1 MGFYVIIRLH
11 FYIESIMAWVM
22 GKIIKNSW
30 ALFTGF
36 GIIIISHGFQ
46 GNLLGIRSVIEEFNF
61 IATGTM
67 MSAYFIGF
75 FVGAN
80 VIPKLVSKV
89 GHIRVFAA
97 FASMASLSS
106 LVHVVFVD
114 PIIWV
119 MARFLTGFSMIGIFV
134 IVESWLNDRA
144 NNKTRGKVLSLYMLI
159 TYVGMALG
167 NLLLNVSSPKNYE
180 PFILISLLFSIALI
194 PILLTKRKP
203 PKFKKTSSINIKEL
217 FKISPFGSFAMIC
230 TGFIFAPIF
239 SLLSVYAITM
249 KLSIFETSLLLVGV
263 MLAGAMFQWPIGSIS
278 DKYDRRIIIIFSSV
292 AACFFSIMAIFVSG
306 DGASLPN
313 LFLETAVSFNY
324 FSTVMDK
331 TKLFAFIILLAGVTL
346 PLFSLNLAL
355 VNDQIP
361 KEKFVAAGGGLNI
374 IFGLGAMAGPIM
386 CAFFMKLLGP
396 NGFFIH
402 LLLFLVFI
410 IIFGTYRLNKRQYEE
425 NPDSTFTPLPTSITP
440 LGIEL
445 DPDTGVDLSNT
456 QNEKK

>member
-1 MGFYVIIRLH
+1 MI
-11 FYIESIMAWVM
+11 
-22 GKIIKNSW
+22 KIIINSW

-36 GIIIISHGFQ
+36 GIIVISHGFQ
-46 GNLLGIRSVIEEFNF
+46 GNLLGIRTVIEDFNF

-67 MSAYFIGF
+67 MSGYFVGFFIGAT
-75 FVGAN
+75 V
-80 VIPKLVSKV
+80 VPKLVTKV

-106 LVHVVFVD
+106 LIHIVFVD
-114 PIIWV
+114 PYVWIL
-119 MARFLTGFSMIGIFV
+119 ARFLTGFSMIGIFI

-144 NNKTRGKVLSLYMLI
+144 NNKTRGKVLSLYMFI

-167 NLLLNVSSPKNYE
+167 NLLLNVSNPKDYE

-203 PKFKKTSSINIKEL
+203 PKFKKNSSIKIKEL
-217 FKISPFGSFAMIC
+217 FKISPFGSVSMFC

-249 KLSIFETSLLLVGV
+249 KLTIFETSLLLVGV
-263 MLAGAMFQWPIGSIS
+263 MLAGALFQWPIGSIS
-278 DKYDRRIIIIFSSV
+278 DKYDRRKIIIGSSI
-292 AACFFSIMAIFVSG
+292 AAVFFFFSIIFVSG
-306 DGASLPN
+306 AGNSLPN
-313 LFLETAVSFNY
+313 LFIESTVSFNY
-324 FSTVMDK
+324 FSSVLDK
-331 TKLFAFIILLAGVTL
+331 TKLFIFIILLSGVTL

-355 VNDQIP
+355 VNDYIP

-374 IFGLGAMAGPIM
+374 IFGLGAIAGPVM
-386 CAFFMKLLGP
+386 CSTLMHFLGP

-402 LLLFLVFI
+402 ILVFLFTI
-410 IIFGTYRLNKRQYEE
+410 IIFGFYRLSQREIE
-425 NPDSTFTPLPTSITP
+425 NNPESTFTPLPTTITP

-445 DPDTGVDLSNT
+445 DPDTGVDLSNADKSE
-456 QNEKK
+456 N

>member
-1 MGFYVIIRLH
+1 MI
-11 FYIESIMAWVM
+11 
-22 GKIIKNSW
+22 KIIINSW

-36 GIIIISHGFQ
+36 GIIVISHGFQ
-46 GNLLGIRSVIEEFNF
+46 GNLLGIRSVIENFNF

-67 MSAYFIGF
+67 MSAYFVGF
-75 FVGAN
+75 FIGAT
-80 VIPKLVSKV
+80 VVPKLVTKV

-106 LVHVVFVD
+106 LIHIVFVD
-114 PIIWV
+114 PYVWV
-119 MARFLTGFSMIGIFV
+119 LARFLTGFSMIGIFV

-167 NLLLNVSSPKNYE
+167 NFLLNVSNPKHYE

-203 PKFKKTSSINIKEL
+203 PKFKKTSSIKIKEL
-217 FKISPFGSFAMIC
+217 FKISPFGSISMFC

-249 KLSIFETSLLLVGV
+249 RLSIFETSLLLVGV
-263 MLAGAMFQWPIGSIS
+263 MLAGALFQWPIGSLS
-278 DKYDRRIIIIFSSV
+278 DKYDRRKIIIGSSIAAFAFSLS
-292 AACFFSIMAIFVSG
+292 AILVSG
-306 DGASLPN
+306 IGNSLPN
-313 LFLETAVSFNY
+313 LFIESTVSFNY
-324 FSTVMDK
+324 FSTAMDK
-331 TKLFAFIILLAGVTL
+331 TKLFIFVILLSGVTL

-355 VNDQIP
+355 VNDYIP

-374 IFGLGAMAGPIM
+374 IFGLGAIAGPVICSTLM
-386 CAFFMKLLGP
+386 HFLGP
-396 NGFFIH
+396 NGFFVH
-402 LLLFLVFI
+402 LLVFLFTI
-410 IIFGTYRLNKRQYEE
+410 IIFGFYSLNKREIE
-425 NPDSTFTPLPTSITP
+425 NNPESTFTPLPTTITP

-445 DPDTGVDLSNT
+445 DPDTGVDLSND
-456 QNEKK
+456 EKRES

>member
-1 MGFYVIIRLH
+1 
-11 FYIESIMAWVM
+11 M
-22 GKIIKNSW
+22 GKIIINSW

-36 GIIIISHGFQ
+36 GIIVISHGFQ
-46 GNLLGIRSVIEEFNF
+46 GNLLGIRSVIENFNF

-67 MSAYFIGF
+67 MSGYFVGFFIGATI
-75 FVGAN
+75 V
-80 VIPKLVSKV
+80 PKLVTKV

-106 LVHVVFVD
+106 LIHIVFVD
-114 PIIWV
+114 PYVWIL
-119 MARFLTGFSMIGIFV
+119 ARFLTGFSMIGIFI

-167 NLLLNVSSPKNYE
+167 NFLLNISNPKDYE

-203 PKFKKTSSINIKEL
+203 PKFKKTSSIKIKEL
-217 FKISPFGSFAMIC
+217 FKISPFGSVSMFC

-263 MLAGAMFQWPIGSIS
+263 MLAGALFQWPIGSLS
-278 DKYDRRIIIIFSSV
+278 DKYDRRKIIIGSSI
-292 AACFFSIMAIFVSG
+292 AAIFFSLSAIFVSG
-306 DGASLPN
+306 IGNSLSN
-313 LFLETAVSFNY
+313 LFIESTVSFNY
-324 FSTVMDK
+324 FSTAMDK
-331 TKLFAFIILLAGVTL
+331 TKLFIFIILLAGVTL

-355 VNDQIP
+355 VNDYIP

-374 IFGLGAMAGPIM
+374 IFGLGAMAGPVM
-386 CAFFMKLLGP
+386 CSTLMHFLGP

-402 LLLFLVFI
+402 LLVFLFAI
-410 IIFGTYRLNKRQYEE
+410 IIFGFYRLSKREVE
-425 NPDSTFTPLPTSITP
+425 NNPESTFTPLPTTITP

-445 DPDTGVDLSNT
+445 DPETGVDLSNT
-456 QNEKK
+456 EEK

>member
-1 MGFYVIIRLH
+1 VI
-11 FYIESIMAWVM
+11 
-22 GKIIKNSW
+22 KIIINSW

-36 GIIIISHGFQ
+36 GIIVISHGFQ
-46 GNLLGIRSVIEEFNF
+46 GNLLGIRTVIEDFNF

-67 MSAYFIGF
+67 MSGYFVGFFIGAT
-75 FVGAN
+75 V
-80 VIPKLVSKV
+80 VPKLVTKV

-106 LVHVVFVD
+106 LIHIVFVD
-114 PIIWV
+114 PYVWIL
-119 MARFLTGFSMIGIFV
+119 ARFLTGFSMIGIFI

-144 NNKTRGKVLSLYMLI
+144 NNKTRGKVLSLYMFI

-167 NLLLNVSSPKNYE
+167 NLLLNVSNPKDYE

-203 PKFKKTSSINIKEL
+203 PKFKKNSSIKIKEL
-217 FKISPFGSFAMIC
+217 FKISPFGSVSMFC

-249 KLSIFETSLLLVGV
+249 KLTIFETSLLLVGV
-263 MLAGAMFQWPIGSIS
+263 MLAGALFQWPIGSIS
-278 DKYDRRIIIIFSSV
+278 DKYDRRKIIIGSSI
-292 AACFFSIMAIFVSG
+292 AAVFFSLSVIFVSG
-306 DGASLPN
+306 AGNSLPN
-313 LFLETAVSFNY
+313 LFIESTVSFNY
-324 FSTVMDK
+324 FSSVLDK
-331 TKLFAFIILLAGVTL
+331 TKLFIFIILLSGVTL

-355 VNDQIP
+355 VNDYIP

-374 IFGLGAMAGPIM
+374 IFGLGAIAGPVM
-386 CAFFMKLLGP
+386 CSTLMHFLGP

-402 LLLFLVFI
+402 ILVFLFTI
-410 IIFGTYRLNKRQYEE
+410 IIFGFYRLSQREIE
-425 NPDSTFTPLPTSITP
+425 NNPESTFTPLPTTITP

-445 DPDTGVDLSNT
+445 DPDTGVDLSNADKSE
-456 QNEKK
+456 N

>member
-1 MGFYVIIRLH
+1 
-11 FYIESIMAWVM
+11 M

-36 GIIIISHGFQ
+36 GIIIVSHGFQ
-46 GNLLGIRSVIEEFNF
+46 GNLLGIRSVIENFSF
-61 IATGTM
+61 IATGIM
-67 MSAYFIGF
+67 MSGYFIGYF
-75 FVGAN
+75 IGATM
-80 VIPKLVSKV
+80 VPKLVTKV

-106 LVHVVFVD
+106 LIHVVFVD
-114 PIIWV
+114 PYVWIL
-119 MARFLTGFSMIGIFV
+119 ARFLTGFSMIGIFI

-159 TYVGMALG
+159 TYIGMALG
-167 NLLLNVSSPKNYE
+167 NFLLNISNPKYYE

-203 PKFKKTSSINIKEL
+203 PKFKKTSSINFKEL
-217 FKISPFGSFAMIC
+217 FKISPFGSISMIC

-249 KLSIFETSLLLVGV
+249 KLSIFETSLLLAGV
-263 MLAGAMFQWPIGSIS
+263 MLAGALFQWPIGSLS
-278 DKYDRRIIIIFSSV
+278 DKYDRRKIIIGSSIAAVIFSIS
-292 AACFFSIMAIFVSG
+292 AIFVSG
-306 DGASLPN
+306 AGNSLPN
-313 LFLETAVSFNY
+313 FFLESTVSFNY
-324 FSTVMDK
+324 FSTVIDK
-331 TKLFAFIILLAGVTL
+331 TKLFIFIILLSGVTL

-355 VNDQIP
+355 VNDYIP

-386 CAFFMKLLGP
+386 CSTLMRFLGP
-396 NGFFIH
+396 NGFFVH
-402 LLLFLVFI
+402 LIIFLFAI
-410 IIFGTYRLNKRQYEE
+410 IIFGFYRLNQRKTED
-425 NPDSTFTPLPTSITP
+425 NPESTFTPLPTNITP

-456 QNEKK
+456 ENKNN

>member
-1 MGFYVIIRLH
+1 
-11 FYIESIMAWVM
+11 M
-22 GKIIKNSW
+22 GKIIINSW

-36 GIIIISHGFQ
+36 GIIVISHGFQ
-46 GNLLGIRSVIEEFNF
+46 GNLLGIRSVIEDFNF

-67 MSAYFIGF
+67 MSSYFIGF
-75 FVGAN
+75 FIGATM
-80 VIPKLVSKV
+80 VPKLVAKV

-106 LVHVVFVD
+106 LIHIVFVD
-114 PIIWV
+114 PYIWI
-119 MARFLTGFSMIGIFV
+119 MARFLTGFSMIGIFI

-167 NLLLNVSSPKNYE
+167 NFLLNVSNPKHYE

-203 PKFKKTSSINIKEL
+203 PKFKKTSSIKIKEL
-217 FKISPFGSFAMIC
+217 FKISPFGSVSMFC

-239 SLLSVYAITM
+239 SLLSVYAISM
-249 KLSIFETSLLLVGV
+249 KLTIFETSLLLVGV
-263 MLAGAMFQWPIGSIS
+263 MLAGALFQWPIGSLS
-278 DKYDRRIIIIFSSV
+278 DKYDRRKIIIASSIT
-292 AACFFSIMAIFVSG
+292 AIFFSFSAIYASG
-306 DGASLPN
+306 IGNSLSN
-313 LFLETAVSFNY
+313 LFIESTVSFNY
-324 FSTVMDK
+324 FSTAMDK
-331 TKLFAFIILLAGVTL
+331 TKLFIFVVLLAGVTL

-355 VNDQIP
+355 VNDYIP

-374 IFGLGAMAGPIM
+374 IFGLGAMAGPLM
-386 CAFFMKLLGP
+386 CSTLMHFLGP

-402 LLLFLVFI
+402 LLIFLFTI
-410 IIFGTYRLNKRQYEE
+410 IIFGFYRLSQREIE
-425 NPDSTFTPLPTSITP
+425 NNPESTFTPLPTTITP

-445 DPDTGVDLSNT
+445 DPETGVDLSNT
-456 QNEKK
+456 EQDKIN